1 MNCGTQFVETLKRI
15 GYLEAASLNGEDF
28 DWLFETLEDKS
39 FFEWFC
45 TNLNEHHAL
54 SEEELQS
61 FNTLL
66 NSAKPVLEEEAL
78 DEVLKTCR
86 PLDLNTSNFEEEN
99 LKALEDELQAL
110 QKIKNLKIHRRNTLQ
125 AITSTN
131 SLLSL
136 KLKETEEETAKSLK
150 DGQIV
155 FTAMNTKINNEL
167 KSLIERVQKLISFF
181 AVQCRQK
188 GLDPQ
193 PVLLAQLPLDEY
205 LCQEEQSTA
214 ALTLYTKKQFFQGI
228 SELVESSNE
237 EKFQLVDIKSSFTD
251 TESKDIC
258 EEQLELTRLQTAYVC
273 AQHQLIQQKAK
284 DLSMRSALQW
294 AEDHICSLN
303 KVTPRKEN
311 FEARI
316 SSLNSEISKTKKQ
329 LAQIN
334 CETLPSLVKED
345 AELLNMPVVK
355 GDFDLQIA
363 RQDYYTS
370 RQDQICNQLLK
381 QKASFEVLQLAYEI
395 ELRKLRD
402 NSHLLDKMIQDLKQS
417 SNILEQTLETMS
429 EPSISQYRIPR
440 STIDSRDNATH
451 RLYQL
456 LEGKNAK
463 QLFRTNE
470 GLEQVAE
477 RLHLDTK
484 SILDQVTALSQEQSL
499 LLSKMDADLVTLH
512 ECMYFRGDGVCLSNQ
527 ELTEQFHQLEFQL
540 NKLNQLIMD
549 FLADIKVKKKVLENN
564 KLQQIER
571 KLYVYFFKDKERL
584 KNVVEKMEQ
593 QAKAQAICFE
603 D

>member
-1 MNCGTQFVETLKRI
+1 MNCGTEFVETLKRI
-15 GYLEAASLNGEDF
+15 GYSEAASLNGEDF

-39 FFEWFC
+39 FLEWFC
-45 TNLNEHHAL
+45 TNLHEQHTL

-61 FNTLL
+61 FNILL

-78 DEVLKTCR
+78 DEVLKTCKPR
-86 PLDLNTSNFEEEN
+86 DLNTNNIGEEN
-99 LKALEDELQAL
+99 VKALEDEFQSLK
-110 QKIKNLKIHRRNTLQ
+110 KIKNLKIHRRNKLQ
-125 AITSTN
+125 AMTSTK
-131 SLLSL
+131 SLLPL
-136 KLKETEEETAKSLK
+136 KLKETAEETSKSLK
-150 DGQIV
+150 DGQAV
-155 FTAMNTKINNEL
+155 LAVMNTKINNEL
-167 KSLIERVQKLISFF
+167 KALTELVQKLASFF
-181 AVQCRQK
+181 TVQCRQK

-193 PVLLAQLPLDEY
+193 PVLLAQLALDEY

-214 ALTLYTKKQFFQGI
+214 ALTRYTKKQFFQGI

-237 EKFQLVDIKSSFTD
+237 EKFQLVDIRSSFTD
-251 TESKDIC
+251 TESNEVC

-273 AQHQLIQQKAK
+273 AQHQLIQQKAR

-294 AEDHICSLN
+294 AEDQICSLK
-303 KVTPRKEN
+303 KVTHGKEN
-311 FEARI
+311 LEARI
-316 SSLNSEISKTKKQ
+316 SSLNNEISSIKKQ

-334 CETLPSLVKED
+334 SKTLPSLIKED

-402 NSHLLDKMIQDLKQS
+402 NSHLLDKMIHDLKQS
-417 SNILEQTLETMS
+417 SDILEKTLETMS
-429 EPSISQYRIPR
+429 EPSISQYKVPM
-440 STIDSRDNATH
+440 STIDSRDNSTH

-456 LEGKNAK
+456 LEGGNAK

-477 RLHLDTK
+477 KLHLDTK
-484 SILDQVTALSQEQSL
+484 SVLDQLAVLRQEQII
-499 LLSKMDADLVTLH
+499 LLSKMDADLVNLH
-512 ECMYFRGDGVCLSNQ
+512 DSMYFKGDGVSLSNQ

-549 FLADIKVKKKVLENN
+549 FLADVKAKKKVLENN
-564 KLQQIER
+564 KLQQMER
-571 KLYVYFFKDKERL
+571 KLYVYFFKDKEHL
-584 KNVVEKMEQ
+584 KNVVERMEQ
-593 QAKAQAICFE
+593 QAKAQAICYE